1 MGSAAGEEAETG
13 LGMARPVPIL
23 VFTPVALAPRR
34 SRAHTEAMS
43 HSEESTSIPVRPVFD
58 TLPSYAAGKP
68 PAPVEGLTRYK
79 LSSNENPLGPVPEV
93 ARVLAEFD
101 AVHRYPD
108 PLSTALRTALA
119 GQLGVD
125 AEDIVTGA
133 GSLGALNQII
143 KTFAGVNADGVQD
156 EVIYAWRSFEAYPI
170 LVGIMGAR
178 SVQVPNLPNGA
189 HDLDAMATAVTDRTR
204 LILVCT
210 PNNPTGP
217 AVTESQIRSFLAKV
231 PATVPVVIDEAYFEF
246 CAASSIPEGEEP
258 PLNGLDIYRDYPN
271 VIILRTFSKAQGLA
285 GLRVGYSISHPQITR
300 HLRVAATPF
309 AVSALAERAAVAS
322 IEHQE
327 AVMER
332 VSHIVA
338 ERERVTARLREL
350 GYEFPGTYANFVWLP
365 LGERTGEFVDL
376 MNRNA
381 LSVRAFGSEGV
392 RVSIGEI
399 EANDRFLSL
408 CELFAQEG

>member
-1 MGSAAGEEAETG
+1 M
-13 LGMARPVPIL
+13 GMARPVPIL

-34 SRAHTEAMS
+34 SRAHTKAMS

-170 LVGIMGAR
+170 LIGIMGAR

-189 HDLDAMATAVTDRTR
+189 HDLDAMAAAVTDRTR

-327 AVMER
+327 AVMAR